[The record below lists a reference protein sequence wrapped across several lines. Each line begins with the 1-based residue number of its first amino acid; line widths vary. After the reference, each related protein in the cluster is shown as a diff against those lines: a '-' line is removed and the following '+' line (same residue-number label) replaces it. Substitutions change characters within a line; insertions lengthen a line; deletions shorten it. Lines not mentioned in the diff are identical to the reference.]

1 MKTEGR
7 KMKKLIISILS
18 LLMAVSLTA
27 CSSAKEETF
36 EGSAQGYGG
45 TVTAK
50 VTFKADKITA
60 VEVKAPDETEG
71 VGSRA
76 AEELPEKIVA
86 ANSADVDVV
95 AGATMTSK
103 AIQSAVRQAVS
114 KKNGEKETAVHL
126 NAGTY
131 SAVVTGHNGEM
142 TIETTVDETSIK
154 EVRVIEHTETF
165 GIGYGSVMTP
175 VEVLPERIVK
185 HQTVSVD
192 NVSAATVTSS
202 AIKAGVRDC
211 LTQAGAE
218 ETAFSEPAPIANPT
232 ESEYTVDIAV
242 VGGGAAGLTAANTAL
257 DEGKSVLLVEKM
269 GITGGSTVQSGG
281 NIFAAET
288 AAQKANGVEDSAE
301 ELYQF
306 LMSYDEDHLL
316 NEKMIHDY
324 AYGIG
329 KDLDYLA
336 DNGVAVTYV
345 TTAQPTLT
353 PNRLHLTSPKN
364 EIASGIGG
372 GITVPLTKSMLE
384 KGGTLLLET
393 RAETL
398 LTNEQGEVIGVQAV
412 NQAGETVTV
421 KAKAVILTTGG
432 YGSNPEMTARFA
444 TFNPIFNSAASSTGD
459 GLTMAGK
466 VGAQIFESDGMQLQ
480 YVDFNT
486 GETGSTASG
495 LVVDMK
501 GNRLANEHSYQSV
514 SAEAFKRENN
524 AVNYYIT
531 ATRDGV
537 CAESYP
543 TVQYGVTLEN
553 AVKASSLEELAAL
566 IKADPK
572 TLKAT
577 VARYNELCEKGTDD
591 DFGKPSDYLIPVEGD
606 TYYAFA
612 RYPVAAAT
620 FGGLVIDETGHVL
633 NQENQVISGL
643 YAAGEVALTGVFAN
657 VYPSCGLAIGNS
669 IHMARNAAAA
679 ACGE

>member
-1 MKTEGR
+1 
-7 KMKKLIISILS
+7 MKKLIISVLS
-18 LLMAVSLTA
+18 LLMAVSLSA

-114 KKNGEKETAVHL
+114 KKNGETETAVHL

-131 SAVVTGHNGEM
+131 SAVVMGHNGEM
-142 TIETTVDETSIK
+142 TIKTTVDETTIK
-154 EVRVIEHTETF
+154 EVKVLEHTETF
-165 GIGYGSVMTP
+165 GIGSGSVMTP
-175 VEVLPERIVK
+175 VEVLPERIVE

-218 ETAFSEPAPIANPT
+218 ETAFSEPAPAANPT

-257 DEGKSVLLVEKM
+257 DEGKSVLLVEKT

-288 AAQKANGVEDSAE
+288 AAQKENGVEDSAE
-301 ELYQF
+301 DLYQF

-384 KGGTLLLET
+384 KGGMLLLET

-444 TFNPIFNSAASSTGD
+444 AFNPIFNSAASSTGD

-495 LVVDMK
+495 LVVDMQ

-514 SAEAFKRENN
+514 SAEAFKRGNN

-531 ATRDGV
+531 AS
-537 CAESYP
+537 A
-543 TVQYGVTLEN
+543 Q
-553 AVKASSLEELAAL
+553 KAILLSS
-566 IKADPK
+566 
-572 TLKAT
+572 
-577 VARYNELCEKGTDD
+577 
-591 DFGKPSDYLIPVEGD
+591 
-606 TYYAFA
+606 
-612 RYPVAAAT
+612 
-620 FGGLVIDETGHVL
+620 
-633 NQENQVISGL
+633 
-643 YAAGEVALTGVFAN
+643 
-657 VYPSCGLAIGNS
+657 
-669 IHMARNAAAA
+669 MASRWKMRSKHPASMSWQP
-679 ACGE
+679 

>member
-1 MKTEGR
+1 
-7 KMKKLIISILS
+7 MKKITTSLLALLMILS
-18 LLMAVSLTA
+18 VTA
-27 CSSAKEETF
+27 CSSVQEETF

-50 VTFKADKITA
+50 VTFKADKMTSVA
-60 VEVKAPDETEG
+60 VGAPDETEG

-76 AEELPEKIVA
+76 VEELPEKIVA
-86 ANSADVDVV
+86 ANSADVDVC

-103 AIQSAVRQAVS
+103 AILSAVKQAIG
-114 KKNGEKETAVHL
+114 KKNGETESTTAMTE
-126 NAGTY
+126 GTY
-131 SAVVTGHNGEM
+131 SAVVAGHNGEM
-142 TIETTVDETSIK
+142 TVETTVDSTSIL
-154 EVRVIEHTETF
+154 EVKIISHTETY

-175 VEVLPERIVK
+175 VEVLPQRIVE
-185 HQTVSVD
+185 HQTLNVD

-211 LTQAGAE
+211 LTQAGAS
-218 ETAFSEPAPIANPT
+218 ETAMSEAAPKANPT
-232 ESEYTVDIAV
+232 EAEYTVDIAV
-242 VGGGAAGLTAANTAL
+242 IGGGAAGLTAANTAL
-257 DEGKSVLLVEKM
+257 DEGKTVLLVEKM

-281 NIFAAET
+281 NIFAAGT
-288 AAQKANGVEDSAE
+288 SAQKANGIEDSAE
-301 ELYQF
+301 DLNQF
-306 LMSYDEDHLL
+306 LMSYDEDQLL
-316 NEKMIHDY
+316 NAEMIQDY
-324 AYGIG
+324 AEHIAE
-329 KDLDYLA
+329 DLDYLA
-336 DNGVAVTYV
+336 DQGVQVTYV

-393 RAETL
+393 RAEAL
-398 LTNEQGEVIGVQAV
+398 LTDEQGQVIGVQAV
-412 NQAGETVTV
+412 NQSGETVTIH
-421 KAKAVILTTGG
+421 AHSVILTTGG

-444 TFNPIFNSAASSTGD
+444 SFNPIFNSAASSTGD
-459 GLTMAGK
+459 GLTMAGE
-466 VGAQIFESDGMQLQ
+466 VGAQIFDSNGLQLQ

-495 LVVDMK
+495 LVVDMQGK
-501 GNRLANEHSYQSV
+501 RLANEHSYQSV
-514 SAEAFKRENN
+514 SAEAFKRENS

-531 ATRDGV
+531 ATKDGV
-537 CAESYP
+537 CAEPYP

-553 AVKASSLEELAAL
+553 AVKASSLEELATL
-566 IKADPK
+566 IKVDPAV
-572 TLKAT
+572 LKAT
-577 VARYNELCEKGTDD
+577 VERYNDLCAKGPDE
-591 DFGKPSDYLIPVEGD
+591 DFAKPADWMIPVEGD

-620 FGGLVIDETGHVL
+620 FGGLVIDAQGRVL
-633 NQENQVISGL
+633 NQDNKPISGL

-669 IHMARNAAAA
+669 IHMARNAAVT

>member
-1 MKTEGR
+1 
-7 KMKKLIISILS
+7 MKKLIISVLS
-18 LLMAVSLTA
+18 LLMAVSLSA

-114 KKNGEKETAVHL
+114 KKNGETETAVHL

-131 SAVVTGHNGEM
+131 SAVVMGHNGEM
-142 TIETTVDETSIK
+142 TIKTTVDETTIK
-154 EVRVIEHTETF
+154 EVKVLEHTETF
-165 GIGYGSVMTP
+165 GIGSGSVMTP
-175 VEVLPERIVK
+175 VEVLPERIVE

-218 ETAFSEPAPIANPT
+218 ETAFSEPAPAANPT

-257 DEGKSVLLVEKM
+257 DEGKSVLLVEKT

-288 AAQKANGVEDSAE
+288 AAQKENGVEDSAE
-301 ELYQF
+301 DLYQF

-336 DNGVAVTYV
+336 DNGVAITYV

-384 KGGTLLLET
+384 KGGMLLL
-393 RAETL
+393 
-398 LTNEQGEVIGVQAV
+398 Q
-412 NQAGETVTV
+412 
-421 KAKAVILTTGG
+421 KH
-432 YGSNPEMTARFA
+432 F
-444 TFNPIFNSAASSTGD
+444 
-459 GLTMAGK
+459 
-466 VGAQIFESDGMQLQ
+466 
-480 YVDFNT
+480 
-486 GETGSTASG
+486 
-495 LVVDMK
+495 
-501 GNRLANEHSYQSV
+501 
-514 SAEAFKRENN
+514 
-524 AVNYYIT
+524 
-531 ATRDGV
+531 
-537 CAESYP
+537 
-543 TVQYGVTLEN
+543 
-553 AVKASSLEELAAL
+553 
-566 IKADPK
+566 
-572 TLKAT
+572 
-577 VARYNELCEKGTDD
+577 
-591 DFGKPSDYLIPVEGD
+591 
-606 TYYAFA
+606 
-612 RYPVAAAT
+612 
-620 FGGLVIDETGHVL
+620 
-633 NQENQVISGL
+633 
-643 YAAGEVALTGVFAN
+643 
-657 VYPSCGLAIGNS
+657 
-669 IHMARNAAAA
+669 
-679 ACGE
+679 

>member
-1 MKTEGR
+1 
-7 KMKKLIISILS
+7 MKKLIISILS

-50 VTFKADKITA
+50 VTFKADKIIA

-103 AIQSAVRQAVS
+103 AIQSAVRQAVN
-114 KKNGEKETAVHL
+114 KKNGQTETAVHL

-175 VEVLPERIVK
+175 VEVLSERIVK

-242 VGGGAAGLTAANTAL
+242 VGGGAAGLTAAHTAL
-257 DEGKSVLLVEKM
+257 DEGKSVLLVEKT

-444 TFNPIFNSAASSTGD
+444 AFNPIFNSAASSTGD

-553 AVKASSLEELAAL
+553 AVKASSLDELAAL
-566 IKADPK
+566 IKADPE

-633 NQENQVISGL
+633 NQENQAISGL